1 MSKEPDA
8 VEGAIQKIGKEIKA
22 IVSFGSGHQVISLS
36 KAQYGFI
43 SYFMRTG
50 DMEDACQVAGVER
63 ARAVGWFRQERFRRF
78 LKDRIEAA
86 AKINGF
92 DLYRWQSRMID
103 IFEGRDPDVTPAMLK
118 AGELLGR
125 YHKWIQPENAGATNI
140 KDSKVQIIYEFGTDQ
155 VQGPHQSPLFP
166 TEGSEPGIRRNDANG
181 GQALGQD
188 GIRGLETDTGHPEAQ
203 Q

>member
-1 MSKEPDA
+1 MNKEPDA
-8 VEGAIQKIGKEIKA
+8 VEGAVQKIGKDIKA

-36 KAQYGFI
+36 KKQYGFV
-43 SYFMRTG
+43 SHFMRTG
-50 DMEDACQVAGVER
+50 DMEGACAVAGVER
-63 ARAVGWFRQERFRRF
+63 SRAVGWFRQARFRQF

-103 IFEGRDPDVTPAMLK
+103 IFEGRDKDVTPAMLK

-125 YHKWIQPENAGATNI
+125 YHKWIQPENAGPTNI
-140 KDSKVQIIYEFGTDQ
+140 KDSKVQIIYDFGTNTI
-155 VQGPHQSPLFP
+155 QGPDQPPLLP

-181 GQALGQD
+181 GPTLGQD
-188 GIRGLETDTGHPEAQ
+188 GIRGVETDSGNPEAK
-203 Q
+203 